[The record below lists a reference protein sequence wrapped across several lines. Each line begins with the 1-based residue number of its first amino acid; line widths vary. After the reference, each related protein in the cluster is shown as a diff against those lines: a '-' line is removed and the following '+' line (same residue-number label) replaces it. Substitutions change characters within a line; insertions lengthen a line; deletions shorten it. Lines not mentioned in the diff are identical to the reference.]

1 MVSRGTTAFPEE
13 MLELFSGKI
22 EMDNLTIS
30 RGTPLPMTAAWGRVI
45 WVEGVQDW
53 ETWFPRACS
62 LGALIFL
69 FSSLSTLLRTRKC
82 IDVCLLCLFP
92 VGF

>member
-1 MVSRGTTAFPEE
+1 MVSRGTKAFHEE

-45 WVEGVQDW
+45 WVESVEAGRLG
-53 ETWFPRACS
+53 FPEPAPWG
-62 LGALIFL
+62 L
-69 FSSLSTLLRTRKC
+69 
-82 IDVCLLCLFP
+82 
-92 VGF
+92 